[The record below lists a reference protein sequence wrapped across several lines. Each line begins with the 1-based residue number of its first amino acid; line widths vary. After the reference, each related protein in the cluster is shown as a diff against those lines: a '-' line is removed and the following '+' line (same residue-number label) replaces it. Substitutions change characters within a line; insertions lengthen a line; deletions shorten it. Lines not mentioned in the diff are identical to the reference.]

1 MAGLWYTLEQN
12 ISLYKLPGGVKE
24 RSRFGRHL
32 SLTFLEPFSIKQ
44 HSFGKRPRRVQPG
57 NLHGGKRRMSKQ
69 IKAPM
74 PGKVVDILVKVGD
87 EVLEYQ
93 EVLVLEAMKMENAI
107 PSPEPGKVKDI
118 KVKKDDTVASQQV
131 LMILE

>member
-1 MAGLWYTLEQN
+1 
-12 ISLYKLPGGVKE
+12 
-24 RSRFGRHL
+24 
-32 SLTFLEPFSIKQ
+32 
-44 HSFGKRPRRVQPG
+44 
-57 NLHGGKRRMSKQ
+57 MSKE

-93 EVLVLEAMKMENAI
+93 DVLILEAMKMENAI

-131 LMILE
+131 LMVLE